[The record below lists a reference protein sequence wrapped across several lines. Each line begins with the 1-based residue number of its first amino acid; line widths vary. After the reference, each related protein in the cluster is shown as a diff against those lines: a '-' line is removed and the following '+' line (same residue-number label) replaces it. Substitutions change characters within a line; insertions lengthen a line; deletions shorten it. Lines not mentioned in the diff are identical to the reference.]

1 MLPRSCWVLLLF
13 CAAARFFGCLGL
25 STPLENLGTPLE
37 LGVPPEVVVQL
48 RSSCTHLSEEE
59 EEELAKLG
67 VDRSNCRAPKGHQ
80 TSPCTPDAHHG
91 MEINHCGHIL
101 GCRGG
106 KMSIYLEWPKLE
118 TPIHRSLQW
127 LEETL
132 VTSERL
138 QVAQLMEDIIQEMGN
153 ASTRGATGLREQ
165 HRVVLSDLHRVQ
177 ERARDVHSQLES
189 DLDLLLTRQHQVE
202 EVMEKLQQ
210 VNQSLGLML
219 VAMEGVQNRLEN
231 HLQHLHANLDPA
243 GWSPSFTSC
252 ILHGSCFMLLVTLL
266 VPTSPRVTLLLL
278 FLTSR
283 ALSELL
289 SIPALSALLVLA
301 VTGQWLVTA
310 MHRDAEEA
318 WPAFPC
324 HQLTSTPD
332 RERELKLLQEELDRM
347 DMSCLQEPSVLEQSP
362 TMAQDV
368 PSLGRVSP
376 VPGGWRSK
384 LSSYGVM
391 RELAPGVK
399 PYSPIQSLAS
409 DRSLLSPRSPCQGLT
424 RVGQRCRKKAIPG
437 QDFCHVHTTGRTL
450 CSSLAM
456 DSSPHI

>member
-1 MLPRSCWVLLLF
+1 
-13 CAAARFFGCLGL
+13 
-25 STPLENLGTPLE
+25 
-37 LGVPPEVVVQL
+37 VVVQL
-48 RSSCTHLSEEE
+48 CSSCTHLSEEE
-59 EEELAKLG
+59 EQEELAKLG
-67 VDRSNCRAPKGHQ
+67 VDGSNCWATKGHQ
-80 TSPCTPDAHHG
+80 TSPCTPDV
-91 MEINHCGHIL
+91 
-101 GCRGG
+101 
-106 KMSIYLEWPKLE
+106 EWPKLE

-138 QVAQLMEDIIQEMGN
+138 QVAQLVEDIIQEMEG
-153 ASTRGATGLREQ
+153 
-165 HRVVLSDLHRVQ
+165 
-177 ERARDVHSQLES
+177 
-189 DLDLLLTRQHQVE
+189 DLDLLLTQQHQVE
-202 EVMEKLQQ
+202 EMMEKLQQ

-219 VAMEGVQNRLEN
+219 VAMEGAQNQLEK

-243 GWSPSFTSC
+243 G
-252 ILHGSCFMLLVTLL
+252 
-266 VPTSPRVTLLLL
+266 
-278 FLTSR
+278 
-283 ALSELL
+283 
-289 SIPALSALLVLA
+289 
-301 VTGQWLVTA
+301 QWLVTA
-310 MHRDAEEA
+310 THRDAEEA

-347 DMSCLQEPSVLEQSP
+347 EMSCLQEPSVLEQSP

-368 PSLGRVSP
+368 PSLGQVSP

-391 RELAPGVK
+391 PELAPGVK